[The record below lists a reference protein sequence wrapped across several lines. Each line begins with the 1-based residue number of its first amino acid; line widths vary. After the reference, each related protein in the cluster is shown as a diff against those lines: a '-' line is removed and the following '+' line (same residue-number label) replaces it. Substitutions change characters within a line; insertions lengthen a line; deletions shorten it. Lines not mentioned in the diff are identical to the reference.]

1 MKALFAA
8 SVLAVP
14 QSRASSQQ
22 EPTVDEHP
30 VRRPATRASD
40 LAEKEPDGVRDC
52 AARVT
57 GRVVRIDKGASPA
70 SAYWFRLFGNALEGG
85 AEGRGETLDFRVKG
99 GVGCFEW
106 ALVAPGCEPA
116 TGIVDVLGGETGSI
130 GLVRPVPATAILEG
144 RVLDAG
150 GRPVEGATV
159 WLHGPVFRPAFPFD
173 STAGLEREGRTDPA
187 GRFRFER
194 LRAGDRFVEVQA
206 ENLPPIPAVAVRL
219 PARGLRRLQI
229 SPSVG
234 AVSLRV
240 RGEWS
245 RPFHLVL
252 TDDGRRIVVDWPIVP
267 PGWSRDPGR
276 MSSGPWLGCGMREFQ
291 VIELRPAPGG
301 RGLLPPVDRPWVTRG
316 GEASE
321 VLPGGDGTTVL
332 IREVPASPLW
342 RAEVRRPDARGVE
355 PAEFELVPGGHVVLD
370 VWTE

>member
-1 MKALFAA
+1 M
-8 SVLAVP
+8 
-14 QSRASSQQ
+14 ASSQQ

-30 VRRPATRASD
+30 RRRPATRAFD
-40 LAEKEPDGVRDC
+40 PAEKDPDGISDS

-57 GRVVRIDKGASPA
+57 GRVVRIDKEAFPA
-70 SAYWFRLFGNALEGG
+70 SAFWFRLFGNALEGG
-85 AEGRGETLDFRVKG
+85 AEGRGETLDFKVKG
-99 GVGCFEW
+99 GVGRFEW
-106 ALVAPGCEPA
+106 ALLAPGWEPA
-116 TGIVDVLGGETGSI
+116 TGIVDVLGGETASI
-130 GLVRPVPATAILEG
+130 GVVRLVPATAILEG
-144 RVLDAG
+144 CVLDAG

-159 WLHGPVFRPAFPFD
+159 WLHGLVFRPSFPFG

-206 ENLPPIPAVAVRL
+206 ENLPPIPAVAGDTL
-219 PARGLRRLQI
+219 SAGGLRRLQI

-252 TDDGRRIVVDWPIVP
+252 TDDVRRIVVDWPIVP

-276 MSSGPWLGCGMREFQ
+276 MRSGPWLGCGMREFQ

-316 GEASE
+316 RE
-321 VLPGGDGTTVL
+321 VAEVQPGGDGATVL
-332 IREVPASPLW
+332 IRDVPASPHW

-370 VWTE
+370 VQMK